1 MSPLNKV
8 NYLDLMEDVKKVKK
22 PFSRENFTSNL
33 KPEFGV
39 GTFAWYDSGSGIAT
53 STTNLKFTKDTIATL
68 SSNVAGAVL
77 IFNLE
82 NETTHFYKDGKS
94 YTVKK
99 DEYYL
104 GFSSNNFAVD
114 IMFKKDKHYCTLNVG
129 IKEALFLELTHNL
142 VNLNEKMKEANK
154 KGYSILTGGKVDPE
168 QNEILKFFK
177 NKDLNEFLL
186 TDLHLESKT
195 INLIEYTIKK
205 IVSNINATYN
215 IDKTIINS
223 LEKAK
228 ELITNSYYE
237 NLTIKEIAYKSAI
250 NECYLKKDFKRYFGM
265 TVYEMLQK
273 RRLDVA
279 KKLLQEEFSVKEV
292 CSKVGYKHVGNFSKI
307 FQEHFNITPSK
318 YKKQFS

>member
-1 MSPLNKV
+1 
-8 NYLDLMEDVKKVKK
+8 
-22 PFSRENFTSNL
+22 
-33 KPEFGV
+33 
-39 GTFAWYDSGSGIAT
+39 
-53 STTNLKFTKDTIATL
+53 
-68 SSNVAGAVL
+68 
-77 IFNLE
+77 
-82 NETTHFYKDGKS
+82 
-94 YTVKK
+94 
-99 DEYYL
+99 
-104 GFSSNNFAVD
+104 
-114 IMFKKDKHYCTLNVG
+114 MFKKDKHYCTLNVG

-273 RRLDVA
+273 RRLTVA
-279 KKLLQEEFSVKEV
+279 KKLLQEELSVKEV

-307 FQEHFNITPSK
+307 FQEHFNISPSK
-318 YKKQFS
+318 YKKQFN